1 MNKKLLAVA
10 VAGTLL
16 PVGSQSIVAA
26 DQHEMSKPNVS
37 LYGRVRLNLRFA
49 DDGTDTTANVNNNS
63 SRLGVKADVDVGNGR
78 TVFGRYEFGINTDQ
92 GGSQGTR
99 LAYVGISGGFGSISM
114 GSQSDA
120 YDNNI
125 GAHILPWNPS
135 TSNAYA
141 NAHDGSSRYARMIK
155 YANDWGGLHLELDAQ
170 FITPGGED
178 ERDASLSGADHWAI
192 AATYN
197 AENWLIGG
205 GYKQRK
211 EGGAEGTGRT
221 GPDDRDTWGAA
232 FQFRP
237 ADWRLAIG
245 YNQEDDGTS
254 DDTQAV
260 TLLAGTR
267 KGPHQLELGWDYS
280 QDDDNPAVDKRST
293 YNVEYDYH
301 FNRNARLYFAAVY
314 RDPDSGDATWDIWA
328 PGFRIDF

>member
-10 VAGTLL
+10 VAGTLV
-16 PVGSQSIVAA
+16 PIGSQSIVSAQEEA
-26 DQHEMSKPNVS
+26 TPNMSVYGLVRFS
-37 LYGRVRLNLRFA
+37 LNFN
-49 DDGTDTTANVNNNS
+49 DDGDD
-63 SRLGVKADVDVGNGR
+63 SRTQVSNQSTRVGVKADVDIGNGR
-78 TVFGRYEFGINTDQ
+78 SVFGRWELGVDPDQ
-92 GGSQGTR
+92 GNSQNTR
-99 LAYVGISGGFGSISM
+99 LAYVGIGGPFGSISM

-120 YDNNI
+120 FDNNV

-135 TSNAYA
+135 TSEAYA
-141 NAHDGSSRYARMIK
+141 AANDGGTSRYSRMIK